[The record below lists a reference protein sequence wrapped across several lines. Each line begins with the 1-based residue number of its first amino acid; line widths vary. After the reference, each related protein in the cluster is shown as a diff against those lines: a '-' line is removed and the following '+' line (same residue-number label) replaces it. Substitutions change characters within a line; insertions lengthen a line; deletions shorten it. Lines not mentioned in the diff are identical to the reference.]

1 MKEVIKST
9 PSVFRQREKRR
20 NAARFLRFALVLFF
34 FVVIYMYVYRHLMG
48 AELAAGIQTE
58 SQVSVSWVESFYW
71 VLTTMSTLGYGDI
84 VFKADAGRL
93 FAMGVMFTGIFYIFI
108 VLPFVFMQFLYKP
121 FMEYQT
127 GARVARKFEYPGG
140 KHVILTH
147 YDSISH
153 ALMEKLTQFGYPFV
167 LIVENLK
174 EALNLHDMD
183 FPVMLG
189 SLDEAK
195 TFEHAS
201 IQNAAMLVATD
212 DDIRNV
218 NIAFRARDASPS
230 LPIVSTCSRD
240 ASQDILDLAG
250 STHVIRSSQQMGS
263 FLARRICFTDN
274 FTHLIGSFEE
284 VQIAEVNIHG
294 TPLVGQHLLD
304 TNLREE
310 YGVNVVGMWE
320 RGTFELPDPESML
333 NNHTVLLLA
342 GTEANFAK
350 YDAAFKEYAHNA
362 APVIIIGAGR
372 VGRETGKSLEEMGI
386 PYRFIETDE
395 RKAVKVSNAIVGDAS
410 DKSVLERAGI
420 NKSPAVVITS
430 HNDESNVY
438 LTIYCRKLRP
448 DIQIVTRA
456 FLQRNVEPLHRAGA
470 DFVISQDHMGATS
483 IFNLLRRAKILMVTE
498 GLDIFSQKTPRSL
511 VDTKVE
517 DSKIREKTG
526 CSIVAIRGVAGTVI
540 TPSPND
546 QFCKDGEI
554 ILIGDEA
561 AEKAF
566 EEKFCQA

>member
-1 MKEVIKST
+1 MKALIKST
-9 PSVFRQREKRR
+9 PSVFKQREKRR
-20 NAARFLRFALVLFF
+20 NAVRFLRFALVLFL
-34 FVVIYMYVYRHLMG
+34 FVGIYMYFYRSLMSEERQDLVG
-48 AELAAGIQTE
+48 
-58 SQVSVSWVESFYW
+58 WVESFYW

-84 VFKADAGRL
+84 TFTGNAGRL
-93 FAMGVMFTGIFYIFI
+93 FSMVVMFTGVFYLFI
-108 VLPFVFMQFLYKP
+108 VLPFVFMEFLYKP

-127 GARVARKFEYPGG
+127 GARVARKFEHAGG

-153 ALMEKLTQFGYPFV
+153 ALMDKLTHFGYPFV

-174 EALNLHDMD
+174 QALSLHDMD

-189 SLDEAK
+189 NLDDAE
-195 TFEHAS
+195 TFENAS
-201 IQNAAMLVATD
+201 IKNAAMLVATD

-230 LPIVSTCSRD
+230 LSIVSTCSR
-240 ASQDILDLAG
+240 ATSEEILSLAG
-250 STHVIRSSQQMGS
+250 ASHVIRSSQQTGS
-263 FLARRICFTDN
+263 FLARRICCTDN
-274 FTHLIGSFEE
+274 FTHMIGSFED

-294 TPLVGQHLLD
+294 TPLVGQRLKD
-304 TNLREE
+304 ANLREE

-320 RGTFELPDPESML
+320 RGIFELPAPGAML

-342 GTEANFAK
+342 GTEANFEK
-350 YDAAFKEYAHNA
+350 YDAAFKGYALNS

-395 RKAVKVSNAIVGDAS
+395 RKAGMVPHCILGDAS

-456 FLQRNVEPLHRAGA
+456 FIQRNVEPLHRAGA

-498 GLDIFSQKTPRSL
+498 GLDVFSQKTPRSL
-511 VDTKVE
+511 INTTVKE
-517 DSKIREKTG
+517 SKIRERTG
-526 CSIVAIRGVAGTVI
+526 CSIVAIRGLAGTVI
-540 TPSPND
+540 TPSPDD
-546 QFCKDGEI
+546 QFCKEGEI

>member
-1 MKEVIKST
+1 VKAVIKST
-9 PSVFRQREKRR
+9 PSVFKQKERRR
-20 NAARFLRFALVLFF
+20 NALRFLRFALVLFF
-34 FVVIYMYVYRHLMG
+34 FVGVYMYIYRHLMA
-48 AELAAGIQTE
+48 AEPTRQSPVG
-58 SQVSVSWVESFYW
+58 WVESFYW

-84 VFKADAGRL
+84 TFKGDAGRL
-93 FAMGVMFTGIFYIFI
+93 FSMAVMFTGVFYLFI
-108 VLPFVFMQFLYKP
+108 VLPFVFMEFLYKP

-127 GARVARKFEYPGG
+127 GARVARKFDHPRGN
-140 KHVILTH
+140 HVILTH

-153 ALMEKLTQFGYPFV
+153 ALMDKLTQFGYPFV

-189 SLDEAK
+189 NLDDLD
-195 TFEHAS
+195 TLEHAS
-201 IQNAAMLVATD
+201 VKNAAMLVATD

-230 LPIVSTCSRD
+230 LPIVSTCSR
-240 ASQDILDLAG
+240 STSEEILTLAG
-250 STHVIRSSQQMGS
+250 ASHVIRSSQQTGS
-263 FLARRICFTDN
+263 FLARRICCTDN
-274 FTHLIGSFEE
+274 YTHRIGSFEE

-294 TPLVGQHLLD
+294 TSLVGQRLMEA
-304 TNLREE
+304 NLREE

-320 RGTFELPDPESML
+320 RGIFELPEPNAML

-342 GTEANFAK
+342 GTEANFEK
-350 YDAAFKEYAHNA
+350 YDAAFKGYAHNT

-372 VGRETGKSLEEMGI
+372 VGRETGKSLEAMGI

-395 RKAVKVSNAIVGDAS
+395 RKAAMVSHAIVGDAS
-410 DKSVLERAGI
+410 DKTVLERAGI

-456 FLQRNVEPLHRAGA
+456 FVQRNVEPLHRAGA

-511 VDTKVE
+511 VDTKVQ

-540 TPSPND
+540 TPSPSD

-566 EEKFCQA
+566 EEKFCHA

>member
-1 MKEVIKST
+1 MKSVIKST
-9 PSVFRQREKRR
+9 PSVFKQREKRR
-20 NAARFLRFALVLFF
+20 NVVRFLRFVVVLFL
-34 FVVIYMYVYRHLMG
+34 FVGIYMYFYRDLMS
-48 AELAAGIQTE
+48 AERQSEVGWIEA
-58 SQVSVSWVESFYW
+58 FYW

-84 VFKADAGRL
+84 TFSGDAGRL
-93 FAMGVMFTGIFYIFI
+93 FSMAVMFTGVFYLFI
-108 VLPFVFMQFLYKP
+108 VLPFVFMEFLYKP

-127 GARVARKFEYPGG
+127 GARVARKFDHATG

-153 ALMEKLTQFGYPFV
+153 ALMDKRIQFGYPFV
-167 LIVENLK
+167 LVVENLK
-174 EALNLHDMD
+174 EALSLHDMD

-189 SLDEAK
+189 NLDDAE
-195 TFEHAS
+195 TFENAS
-201 IQNAAMLVATD
+201 IKNAAMLVATD

-230 LPIVSTCSRD
+230 LPIVSTCNRATSEE
-240 ASQDILDLAG
+240 ILSLAG
-250 STHVIRSSQQMGS
+250 ASHVIRSSQQTGS
-263 FLARRICFTDN
+263 FLARRICCTDN
-274 FTHLIGSFEE
+274 YTHMIGSFEE

-294 TPLVGQHLLD
+294 TSLVGQRLKD
-304 TNLREE
+304 ANLREE

-320 RGTFELPDPESML
+320 RGIFELPEPGAML

-342 GTEANFAK
+342 GTVANFEK
-350 YDAAFKEYAHNA
+350 YDAAFKGYAHNT

-395 RKAVKVSNAIVGDAS
+395 RKANMVPHAILGDAS

-456 FLQRNVEPLHRAGA
+456 FIQRNVEPLHRAGA

-511 VDTKVE
+511 IDTKVK

-526 CSIVAIRGVAGTVI
+526 CSIVAIRGLAGTVI

-546 QFCKDGEI
+546 QFCKEGEI
-554 ILIGDEA
+554 ILIGDES

>member
-1 MKEVIKST
+1 MKALIKST
-9 PSVFRQREKRR
+9 PSVFKQREKRR
-20 NAARFLRFALVLFF
+20 NAVRFLRFASVLFL
-34 FVVIYMYVYRHLMG
+34 FVGIYMYFYRSLMSEERQDLVG
-48 AELAAGIQTE
+48 
-58 SQVSVSWVESFYW
+58 WVESFYW

-84 VFKADAGRL
+84 TFTGNAGRL
-93 FAMGVMFTGIFYIFI
+93 FSMVVMFTGVFYLFI
-108 VLPFVFMQFLYKP
+108 VLPFVFMEFLYKP

-127 GARVARKFEYPGG
+127 GARVARKFEHAGG

-153 ALMEKLTQFGYPFV
+153 ALMDKLTHFGYPFV

-174 EALNLHDMD
+174 QALSLHDMD

-189 SLDEAK
+189 NLDDAE
-195 TFEHAS
+195 TFENAS
-201 IQNAAMLVATD
+201 IKNAAMLVATD

-230 LPIVSTCSRD
+230 LSIVSTCSR
-240 ASQDILDLAG
+240 ATSEEILSLAG
-250 STHVIRSSQQMGS
+250 ASHVIRSSQQTGS
-263 FLARRICFTDN
+263 FLARRICCTDN
-274 FTHLIGSFEE
+274 FTHMIGSFED

-294 TPLVGQHLLD
+294 TPLVGQRLKD
-304 TNLREE
+304 ANLREE

-320 RGTFELPDPESML
+320 RGIFELPAPGAML

-342 GTEANFAK
+342 GTEANFEK
-350 YDAAFKEYAHNA
+350 YDAAFKGYALNS

-395 RKAVKVSNAIVGDAS
+395 RKAGMVPHCILGDAS

-456 FLQRNVEPLHRAGA
+456 FIQRNVEPLHRAGA

-498 GLDIFSQKTPRSL
+498 GLDVFSQKTPRSL
-511 VDTKVE
+511 LNTTVKE
-517 DSKIREKTG
+517 SKIREKTG
-526 CSIVAIRGVAGTVI
+526 CSIVAIRGLAGTVI
-540 TPSPND
+540 TPSPED
-546 QFCKDGEI
+546 QFCKEGEI